1 MPIDTLITGKK
12 FLGVYQDTAGTMHEN
27 WFTIEEIRDWLAA
40 HINDSPEFIINSPVM
55 PVLDDPPAIAT
66 SASATYDTDKIT
78 FDYITGGVNG
88 NGVNVAAR
96 VVVSATISS
105 EANELIIY
113 GVHYAY
119 AESDTLPLVS
129 FEIVQSDTEAP
140 LEITNTDGAIIVT
153 LPADENGDP
162 ILISYQT
169 LKEALESEIESG
181 GVLDGI
187 VAAVR
192 PGLSYREED
201 LTAVSTQRA
210 ILFECDTPYF
220 IDDAAN
226 GIVTIYL
233 GYTYETDHFEF
244 MGYDDIEALI
254 NGVDSGTPSTIVIA
268 SDGAASEAEFFR
280 VTLSGGVDGIRA
292 TAGSMVMSGSTLYF
306 AQTES
311 TPEQTGTW
319 QTIDLSLGETEIALF
334 VGNTPTPS
342 GETLSTALAEVYND
356 VETTDIGLKDI
367 VLKSDTGLND
377 VVLKSDTGLASRFG
391 DKTLEDFGNKPLTD
405 YVFDNIRNSQGVE
418 IKLTKISDG
427 EDDIPETYIGKTLI
441 APIIMPS
448 PVEDYASVDIE
459 YTIDGDSIQTLKIW
473 AKDIGASGNR
483 HSIEIIDT
491 GISQSPSIDIRRN
504 DPSNDVEIT
513 MQLETDENGDLT
525 DSEKNKVPW
534 LFKCVSQDPVFSKY
548 LVIDEDPGYADAR
561 LLATDG
567 RTFLTGGIGTTAPLN
582 SSSEEIDAAVANMP
596 QAASTPT
603 LAQTYA
609 SGTIAVT
616 QLPTAGET
624 FTIGTETYTFV
635 TTLVD
640 GGGPNE
646 VLISGVSIADQH
658 DGIEYAI
665 NADEGYSTYY
675 GAGTVANGYVV
686 AVANAANVTLTAKTI
701 GTTANDV
708 ETITP
713 VGQTNVVFER
723 DHLAGGQDITAAA
736 AGKIIVG
743 PSAIYVA
750 KADCTASD
758 NNWVQIPHTPA
769 NMTTVTT
776 IDLSG
781 GVDYVAAPT
790 DAIIAVTET
799 GGTDGDIIL
808 PAATG
813 SQRKITVSI
822 QHADNAIAVSPAG
835 TDTINL
841 AASLS
846 VPALSAV
853 TLLDYAPGKW
863 MTV

>member
-27 WFTIEEIRDWLAA
+27 WFTIEEIRDWLAI
-40 HINDSPEFIINSPVM
+40 HIYDSPELLINSPVM

-105 EANELIIY
+105 DTNELIIY
-113 GVHYAY
+113 GVPYAY
-119 AESDTLPLVS
+119 AESDALPLVS

-280 VTLSGGVDGIRA
+280 VTLSGGIDGITA

-319 QTIDLSLGETEIALF
+319 QTIDLSLGETEIALL

-342 GETLSTALAEVYND
+342 GETLSTALADVYND

-367 VLKSDTGLND
+367 VLKPDTGLND
-377 VVLKSDTGLASRFG
+377 VVLKPDTGLASRFG
-391 DKTLEDFGNKPLTD
+391 DKTLEDFGNKPLAD

-441 APIIMPS
+441 APIIIPS
-448 PVEDYASVDIE
+448 PVEDYANVDIG
-459 YTIDGDSIQTLKIW
+459 YTIDGATQTFKIW

-483 HSIEIIDT
+483 HSINIIDT
-491 GISQSPSIDIRRN
+491 GISQPPSIDIRCN
-504 DPSNDVEIT
+504 DPLNNVEIT

-525 DSEKNKVPW
+525 DSENNRLPW
-534 LFKCVSQDPVFSKY
+534 FFKCVTQDPVFSKY
-548 LVIDEDPGYADAR
+548 LVIDEEPGYADAILR
-561 LLATDG
+561 GTGG
-567 RTFLTGGIGTTAPLN
+567 RIFLTGGTGTTAPLN

-646 VLISGVSIADQH
+646 VLISDVSIADQH

-708 ETITP
+708 ETTTP

-736 AGKIIVG
+736 AGKIIIG
-743 PSAIYVA
+743 SSAIYVA
-750 KADCTASD
+750 KADCTASE

-781 GVDYVAAPT
+781 GVDYVVAPT
-790 DAIIAVTET
+790 DTIIAVTET
-799 GGTDGDIIL
+799 DGTDGDIIL

-813 SQRKITVSI
+813 SQRTITVSI
-822 QHADNAIAVSPAG
+822 QHADNAILVIPDGA
-835 TDTINL
+835 DTINL

-846 VPALSAV
+846 VPALSTV
-853 TLLDYAPGKW
+853 TLLDYASGKW